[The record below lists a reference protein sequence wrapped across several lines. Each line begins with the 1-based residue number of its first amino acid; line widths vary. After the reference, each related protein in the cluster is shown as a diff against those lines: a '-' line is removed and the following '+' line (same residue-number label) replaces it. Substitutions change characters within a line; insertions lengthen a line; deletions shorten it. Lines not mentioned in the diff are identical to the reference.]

1 MKTFENSQPTLFD
14 GMELPTST
22 SSVAGSRAKTSAPL
36 ARGKASKA
44 LDLVSGVNTRDWLA
58 NFDPATSSW
67 KTAQSCLETGLET
80 YSETW
85 PRSGTMRSGNAYR
98 RPSLV
103 PPTVE
108 IASGLL
114 PTPRKSRGYTNP
126 TLGEDFGAGC
136 LTTEMLGRPV
146 LGMRPL
152 PQFVE
157 WMMGFPTGWTELAP
171 LETPLSRSSRKSLGA
186 PSLQVEGAQ

>member
-1 MKTFENSQPTLFD
+1 MKTSENSAPTLFD

-22 SSVAGSRAKTSAPL
+22 SSAAGSRAKTSAL
-36 ARGKASKA
+36 LGQGKASKA
-44 LDLVSGVNTRDWLA
+44 LDLVSGANTQDWLA
-58 NFDPATSSW
+58 SFDPDTSLW
-67 KTAQSCLETGLET
+67 RTAQSCLVTGLET

-85 PRSGTMRSGNAYR
+85 PRSGTMRSGNAYQ

-103 PPTVE
+103 RPTVE

-126 TLGEDFGAGC
+126 TLGENFGAGC
-136 LTTEMLGRPV
+136 LTTEMLGQSV
-146 LGMRPL
+146 LGKRPL

-157 WMMGFPTGWTELAP
+157 WMMGFPIGWTELEHS
-171 LETPLSRSSRKSLGA
+171 ETPLCHSSHKSLA
-186 PSLQVEGAQ
+186 TRSLQHEDAI